1 MNFNLIFAIILGI
14 APTLLWLWFWL
25 KEDPHPEPKR
35 RLIFAFMAGALSTFL
50 AFVIEFG
57 FFIFTRNNSAVA
69 ELIIVSATSS
79 IIAFAFFEEIIKY
92 FAAKVSVLRGKDYD
106 EPVDA
111 MIYLITAALGFAAA
125 ENILFLV
132 GAFERGFAEGILVS
146 NLRFISTSLLH
157 GLSSAIVGAGLA
169 FPFFNKKH
177 RGRDLFFGLFTA
189 ILLHSLYN
197 FFIIKDVAGNGFF
210 YALILLW
217 IGGGIVLLLFERI
230 KRITITN
237 S

>member
-1 MNFNLIFAIILGI
+1 MNYNILLAISLGI
-14 APTLLWLWFWL
+14 LPTLLWLWFWL

-35 RLIFAFMAGALSTFL
+35 RLMLAFAAGALSTFV
-50 AFVIEFG
+50 AFVLEYG
-57 FFIFTRNNSAVA
+57 FFIFARDSALTA
-69 ELIIVSATSS
+69 DIIIATATSS
-79 IIAFAFFEEIIKY
+79 IIAFSLFEEVTKY
-92 FAAKVSVLRGKDYD
+92 LAARVTVLRGKNYD

-125 ENILFLV
+125 ENVLFLA

-177 RGRDLFFGLFTA
+177 RVRDLFFGLFTA
-189 ILLHSLYN
+189 ILLHALYN
-197 FFIIKDVAGNGFF
+197 FLIIKDVAGNGFF

-217 IGGGIVLLLFERI
+217 LGGGIVLLLFERV
-230 KRITITN
+230 KRINITTL
-237 S
+237 